1 VRLWPTGGLWRHP
14 DFLKLWSAETVSR
27 FGSEVSGLALPLAA
41 IIVLHASAFEVA
53 ALSMVEFLP
62 FLIVTLPAGVWVDRL
77 RRRPILVWADLARAA
92 LLASIPIAYGLD
104 ALTIWQLYAVGFLVG
119 TFTVFFDVAYQSYL
133 PSLVDRRQLIEGNSK
148 LEISRSTSQIAGPGF
163 AGLLVGWLTAPVAI
177 LVDAAS
183 FIGSGLFLFRIRR
196 QEKPLQ
202 RSEDTPA
209 RRMRTEIAEGLRYVI
224 THPYLRHI
232 AGSTAT
238 FNFFGSFLGAI
249 ALVYAVRVL
258 GLSPQLIGLMLTL
271 SNIGPLVGALTAN
284 KISSRFGVGPAI
296 VGSTAIAGPMFLS
309 VPLAPHGT
317 AAIAVIG
324 PAFAIGGLANVVYNV
339 TQVSLRQAMCPER
352 MQGRMNSVMRF
363 LVWGTIPLGALLAG
377 TLASQIGLRPTLFV
391 GAAGCCLPFL
401 FVLLSPVRSLREMP
415 EPAEEEEP
423 VLDPL
428 LADAAAVT
436 VQQPGT

>member
-1 VRLWPTGGLWRHP
+1 MRLWPSGGLWRHP
-14 DFLKLWSAETVSR
+14 DFIRLWSAETVSR

-41 IIVLHASAFEVA
+41 IIVLHASTFEVA

-62 FLIVTLPAGVWVDRL
+62 FILVTLPAGVWVDRL
-77 RRRPILVWADLARAA
+77 RRRPILVLADVARAV
-92 LLASIPIAYGLD
+92 LLVSIPIAYGFD
-104 ALTIWQLYAVGFLVG
+104 ALTIWQLYAVGFFVG

-133 PSLVDRRQLIEGNSK
+133 PSLVDRRRLIDGNSK
-148 LEISRSTSQIAGPGF
+148 LEISRSTSQIAGPGL

-183 FIGSGLFLFRIRR
+183 FIGSALFLFRIRR
-196 QEKPLQ
+196 EEKPIQ
-202 RSEDTPA
+202 RSEDAPA
-209 RRMRTEIAEGLRYVI
+209 RRMRTEVAEGLRYVI
-224 THPYLRHI
+224 AHPYLRHI

-258 GLSPQLIGLMLTL
+258 GLSPQFIGLMLTV
-271 SNIGPLVGALTAN
+271 SNVGPLIGALTAN
-284 KISSRFGVGPAI
+284 KFSSRFGVGPTI
-296 VGSTAIAGPMFLS
+296 VGSTAVAGPMFLS
-309 VPLAPHGT
+309 IPLAPHGT

-324 PAFAIGGLANVVYNV
+324 PAFALGGLANVVYNV

-401 FVLLSPVRSLREMP
+401 FVLLSPVRSVREMP
-415 EPAEEEEP
+415 EPVDEEP
-423 VLDPL
+423 LVDPL

-436 VQQPGT
+436 VGPPGM

>member
-14 DFLKLWSAETVSR
+14 DFIKLWSAETVSR

-41 IIVLHASAFEVA
+41 IIVLDASAFEVA

-62 FLIVTLPAGVWVDRL
+62 FLLVTLPAGVWVDRL
-77 RRRPILVWADLARAA
+77 QRRPILVSADVARAA
-92 LLASIPIAYGLD
+92 LLVSIPIAYGFD

-133 PSLVDRRQLIEGNSK
+133 PSLVDRRQLIDGNSK
-148 LEISRSTSQIAGPGF
+148 LEISRATSQIAGPGL
-163 AGLLVGWLTAPVAI
+163 AGLLVGLLTAPVAI
-177 LVDAAS
+177 LVDAVS
-183 FIGSGLFLFRIRR
+183 FIGSALFLFRIRR
-196 QEKPLQ
+196 QEKPVQ
-202 RSEDTPA
+202 RSADAPA

-224 THPYLRHI
+224 KHPYLRHI

-258 GLSPQLIGLMLTL
+258 GLSPELIGLMLTL
-271 SNIGPLVGALTAN
+271 SNVGPLIGALTAN
-284 KISSRFGVGPAI
+284 KFSASFGVGPAI
-296 VGSTAIAGPMFLS
+296 IGSTAIAGPMFLS
-309 VPLAPHGT
+309 IPLAPHGT

-324 PAFAIGGLANVVYNV
+324 PAFALGGLANVVYNV

-377 TLASQIGLRPTLFV
+377 ALASQIGLRPTLFV

-415 EPAEEEEP
+415 EPVDEEP
-423 VLDPL
+423 LVDSL

-436 VQQPGT
+436 VQQPGR

>member
-14 DFLKLWSAETVSR
+14 DFIKLWSAETVSR

-62 FLIVTLPAGVWVDRL
+62 FILVTLPAGVWVDRL
-77 RRRPILVWADLARAA
+77 RRRPILVAADVARAM
-92 LLASIPIAYGLD
+92 LLVSIPIAYGFD

-133 PSLVDRRQLIEGNSK
+133 PSLVARRQLIEGNSK
-148 LEISRSTSQIAGPGF
+148 LEISRSTSQIAGPGL

-177 LVDAAS
+177 LVDAVS
-183 FIGSGLFLFRIRR
+183 FIGSALFLFRIRR
-196 QEKPLQ
+196 EEKPVQ
-202 RSEDTPA
+202 RSENAPA
-209 RRMRTEIAEGLRYVI
+209 RRMRTEIAEGLRYVT

-271 SNIGPLVGALTAN
+271 SNVGPLIGALTAN
-284 KISSRFGVGPAI
+284 KFSSRLGVGPTI
-296 VGSTAIAGPMFLS
+296 VGSTAVAGPMFLS
-309 VPLAPHGT
+309 IPLAPHGT

-324 PAFAIGGLANVVYNV
+324 PAFALGGLANVVYNV

-377 TLASQIGLRPTLFV
+377 TLASQIGLRPTLFI

-415 EPAEEEEP
+415 EPVDEEP
-423 VLDPL
+423 LVDPL

-436 VQQPGT
+436 VQQPGR

>member
-1 VRLWPTGGLWRHP
+1 VRLWPTGGLWRQP
-14 DFLKLWSAETVSR
+14 DFIKLWSAETVSR
-27 FGSEVSGLALPLAA
+27 FGSEISGLALPLAA
-41 IIVLHASAFEVA
+41 IIVLDASAFEVA

-62 FLIVTLPAGVWVDRL
+62 FLLVTLPAGVWVDRL
-77 RRRPILVWADLARAA
+77 RRRPILVAADVARAA

-119 TFTVFFDVAYQSYL
+119 TSTVFFDVAYQSYL

-148 LEISRSTSQIAGPGF
+148 LEISRSTSQIAGPGL

-177 LVDAAS
+177 LFDAAS
-183 FIGSGLFLFRIRR
+183 FIGSALFLFRIRR
-196 QEKPLQ
+196 QEKPVQ
-202 RSEDTPA
+202 RSEDAPA

-258 GLSPQLIGLMLTL
+258 GLSPVSIGLMFTL
-271 SNIGPLVGALTAN
+271 SNVGPLVGALTAN
-284 KISSRFGVGPAI
+284 KISSRFGVGPTI
-296 VGSTAIAGPMFLS
+296 VGATAIAGPMFLS

-317 AAIAVIG
+317 GAIAVIG

-401 FVLLSPVRSLREMP
+401 SVLLSPVRSLREMP
-415 EPAEEEEP
+415 EPADEEEP